1 MRIKELIKYLEVWA
15 PPGAAWDRDNT
26 GLQVGFR
33 EEKLINLLLA
43 LEVNQDAIREAIDK
57 KCNLIVTHHPLIFNP
72 IKKLDFQNDTNS
84 KLIESLTRNKITLY
98 SMHTNL
104 DYIKDGVSF
113 ELAKQLK
120 LKNIQFLKPQSGNQI
135 KLVVFAPESD
145 IEKISDAAFNS
156 GAGRIGEY
164 DRCSYRSEGEGTFRG
179 SSNSNPALG
188 EKENFEKVKE
198 ARLEFLV
205 DLWNLSPVLSAV
217 INAHSYEEPAYDIYT
232 LKNKSVNYGAGAI
245 GELEKEMSVK
255 QFLDYAAKSMKIK
268 NFRYALGE
276 NKKIKKVALCGGSG
290 ADMIGDA
297 INSGADAYITAD
309 IKYHS
314 FQDSKLLL
322 IDAGH
327 YETEIFA
334 LNLLKRKIES
344 YINTKESKV
353 FKYSGV
359 TNPVKFYKQ

>member
-1 MRIKELIKYLEVWA
+1 MKIKELIKYLEVWA

-33 EEKLINLLLA
+33 EEKLINLLLC
-43 LEVNQDAIREAIDK
+43 LEVNQDAIREAINR

-84 KLIESLTRNKITLY
+84 QLIESLTRNKITLY

-113 ELAKQLK
+113 ELAKELK
-120 LKNIQFLKPQSGNQI
+120 LKNIQFLKPQSGNQF

-145 IEKISDAAFNS
+145 IEKISDAVFS
-156 GAGRIGEY
+156 FGAGRIGDY
-164 DRCSYRSEGEGTFRG
+164 DNCSFRSEGEGTFRG
-179 SSNSNPALG
+179 SINTNPVIG
-188 EKENFEKVKE
+188 KKEIFEKVQE
-198 ARLEFLV
+198 SRLEFVV
-205 DLWNLSPVLSAV
+205 DSWDLSGVIRAL
-217 INAHSYEEPAYDIYT
+217 INAHSYEEPAYDIYP
-232 LKNKSVNYGAGAI
+232 LKNNSVNYGAGAI
-245 GELEKEMSVK
+245 GELENEMSINE
-255 QFLDYAAKSMKIK
+255 FLAYAAKEMKVK
-268 NFRYALGE
+268 NFRYTLGE
-276 NKKIKKVALCGGSG
+276 NKRIKKVALCGGSG

-297 INSGADAYITAD
+297 VNKGADAYITAD

-334 LNLLKRKIES
+334 LNLLKRKIGS
-344 YINTKESKV
+344 FINTKESKV
-353 FKYSGV
+353 FKYAGV

>member
-33 EEKLINLLLA
+33 EEKLINLLLC
-43 LEVNQDAIREAIDK
+43 LEVNQDAIREAINK
-57 KCNLIVTHHPLIFNP
+57 KCNLIVTHHPLIFSP

-113 ELAKQLK
+113 ELAKELK
-120 LKNIQFLKPQSGNQI
+120 LKNVHFLKPQSGNQF

-145 IEKISDAAFNS
+145 IEKISDAVFNS

-164 DRCSYRSEGEGTFRG
+164 DKCSYRSKGEGTFLG
-179 SSNSNPALG
+179 SSNTNPALG
-188 EKENFEKVKE
+188 KKGNFEKVKE
-198 ARLEFLV
+198 ERLEFIV
-205 DLWNLSPVLSAV
+205 DSWNLNASIRAL
-217 INAHSYEEPAYDIYT
+217 INAHSYEEPAYDIYP
-232 LKNKSVNYGAGAI
+232 LKNHSVNYGAGAV
-245 GELEKEMSVK
+245 GELENEMSVK
-255 QFLDYAAKSMKIK
+255 QFLDYVANEMKIK
-268 NFRYALGE
+268 NFRYALGR
-276 NKKIKKVALCGGSG
+276 NKKIKTVAVCGGSG
-290 ADMIGDA
+290 SDMIDDA
-297 INSGADAYITAD
+297 VCKGADAYITAD
-309 IKYHS
+309 IKYHA

-334 LNLLKRKIES
+334 LNLLKRRIGS
-344 YINTKESKV
+344 FINTKESKV
-353 FKYSGV
+353 FKYTGV